1 MNTVEYDNDAEEIR
15 VTTGIQTFRFTSSST
30 NESKAEVDTYAEVK
44 YYATGV
50 LPENPASIVS
60 TKPAFFKANEGVQFV
75 DNNTDNPVRPNPLA
89 QTFKVENFEGGCF
102 VTSVDLFFAKK
113 SKNIPLRVYLTDVA
127 SDKPGKNLFLEQKN
141 HCYQIRY
148 LSVSQMATLV
158 YQRENLLLEQVLQHL
173 VLS

>member
-75 DNNTDNPVRPNPLA
+75 DNNTDNPVDLTHLHKHLKLRTL
-89 QTFKVENFEGGCF
+89 KV
-102 VTSVDLFFAKK
+102 V
-113 SKNIPLRVYLTDVA
+113 
-127 SDKPGKNLFLEQKN
+127 
-141 HCYQIRY
+141 
-148 LSVSQMATLV
+148 
-158 YQRENLLLEQVLQHL
+158 VL
-173 VLS
+173 